1 MSCAGVAS
9 LAPLSLATAL
19 RISGNERGAVGA
31 ERLAAALDRNQTLTT
46 FDIAGN
52 EIGALGAERLAA
64 TLERNTP
71 APPSP

>member
-1 MSCAGVAS
+1 M
-9 LAPLSLATAL
+9 
-19 RISGNERGAVGA
+19 GA